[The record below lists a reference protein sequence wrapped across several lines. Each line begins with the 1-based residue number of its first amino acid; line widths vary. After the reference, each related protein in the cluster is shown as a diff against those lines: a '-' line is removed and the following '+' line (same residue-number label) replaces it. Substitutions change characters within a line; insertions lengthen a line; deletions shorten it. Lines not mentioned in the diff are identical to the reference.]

1 MKLNVEIETSSF
13 EKIIKDGLESL
24 PKEELK
30 EILKQVILETFNKNN
45 AFHGA
50 LITRVKDGYYSSN
63 ERVVLGPLAEAA
75 VKDIDFGPELDRIK
89 KIMLD
94 DLSVHYREI
103 LERAVLSVLLDKF
116 AMHTAF
122 STELESRIRSIF
134 HDIREKERN

>member
-30 EILKQVILETFNKNN
+30 EILKQVILEAFNKNN
-45 AFHGA
+45 DFHGA

-89 KIMLD
+89 KIMID

>member
-30 EILKQVILETFNKNN
+30 EILKQVIVEAFNKNN
-45 AFHGA
+45 DFHGA
-50 LITRVKDGYYSSN
+50 LITRVKDGYYS

-89 KIMLD
+89 KLMLD
-94 DLSVHYREI
+94 DLSVHYHEI
-103 LERAVLSVLLDKF
+103 LERAVLSLLLDKF

-122 STELESRIRSIF
+122 STELENRICRIF
-134 HDIREKERN
+134 HDIREKERS

>member
-1 MKLNVEIETSSF
+1 MKLNIEVGASSF
-13 EKIIKDGLESL
+13 EKIIKDGLENL

-30 EILKQVILETFNKNN
+30 EILKQVIAEAFNKNN
-45 AFHGA
+45 DFHWA
-50 LITRVKDGYYSSN
+50 LITRVKDGYYGNN

-89 KIMLD
+89 KLMLD
-94 DLSVHYREI
+94 DLAAHYREI

-122 STELESRIRSIF
+122 STELESRIRNIF